1 MQDQSFTQRGA
12 VDLNTV
18 TAQGGL
24 QAGRAAGGA
33 AGGAY
38 VIEVTEET
46 FQSDVVNR
54 SVRVPVLIDFWADW
68 CGPCKQLSPILE
80 RVAAEGGGRWV
91 LAKIDVDSNQRV
103 AAAFGVQGIPA
114 VFAVIKGQPVPVFTG
129 ALPEAQVRQ
138 YIDEVLRVA
147 AANGVSG
154 TVEPI
159 HGEPS
164 AAAAVPAI
172 DPGLAAAQAAIDAG
186 DLDGAATA
194 FKQLLDQRPG
204 DPEATSGLARVEL
217 LQRVRGVDTAA
228 ARRSAADRPD
238 DVTAQCLAADLDL
251 AGGNVEDGFARL
263 LDVVRRTRG
272 DDRDAAR
279 RHLLTLFEVVGPSD
293 PGVNKAR
300 SALASALF

>member
-1 MQDQSFTQRGA
+1 MQEQSFTQRGA
-12 VDLNTV
+12 VDLS
-18 TAQGGL
+18 GI
-24 QAGRAAGGA
+24 AAPSSSGTGGA
-33 AGGAY
+33 APNGASY

-46 FQSDVVNR
+46 FQTEVINR

-80 RVAAEGGGRWV
+80 RLAGESGGRWV
-91 LAKIDVDSNQRV
+91 LARIDVDANQRV
-103 AAAFGVQGIPA
+103 AAAFSVQGIPA

-129 ALPEAQVRQ
+129 ALPEPQVRQ

-159 HGEPS
+159 GGAAEDEVAEEP
-164 AAAAVPAI
+164 AL

-194 FKQLLDQRPG
+194 FKELLDQRPG

-217 LQRVRGVDTAA
+217 LQRVRGLDAQQVRRAA
-228 ARRSAADRPD
+228 ADNPD
-238 DVTAQCLAADLDL
+238 DVAAQAIAADLDV
-251 AGGNVEDGFARL
+251 AGGHVEDAFARL
-263 LDVVRRTRG
+263 VETVRRTSADNRNT
-272 DDRDAAR
+272 AR
-279 RHLLTLFEVVGPSD
+279 LHLLALFDVVGPTD
-293 PGVNKAR
+293 PRVTRAR